1 MTLTQPVDG
10 ISPAT
15 DLDFDRTPGYK
26 RMELSGLRLAIQGRL
41 VALGVLA
48 VYTLLS
54 VGGALLYNSLLY
66 VGGLTLLSLVFFG
79 LIRSGSYRPWMSYV
93 FVLLEIVI
101 VADAVLTPN
110 PFNPS
115 PWPDAMVYRYDNFYY
130 FFILIAVSVFSY
142 SPWLVLW
149 SGVCTATV
157 WGVGLWWHL
166 ALPGTLTLG
175 AVLADEARDPSSLSV
190 MSAYLDPNLILVGGR
205 VKEMVVAVLVSGLLA
220 IVVWRGRRTVA
231 RLLQTASE
239 RALLRDLFGRYVPES
254 VARSIIEDQG
264 VLRPE
269 NRIVTV
275 LYADIES
282 FTATVARMEPE
293 EALRM
298 LNEYFTQA
306 SEAIGRF
313 GGVITQF
320 QGDALLATF
329 NVPVADSL
337 HARRAVEAGLAL
349 HRLVDSN
356 RFGGRELAVRIGINT
371 GPAVA
376 GSVGGGDRLHYTVH
390 GDAVNVAARLEEL
403 NKSLGTRLL
412 VSERTRNEAGDV
424 FEWATRESVCLRG
437 SDSDITVFEVSSAKT
452 G

>member
-1 MTLTQPVDG
+1 MTQTQPADAV
-10 ISPAT
+10 PPEAA
-15 DLDFDRTPGYK
+15 LDFDRTPGYK
-26 RMELSGLRLAIQGRL
+26 PMELSGLRLAVQGRL

-54 VGGALLYNSLLY
+54 VGGALLYNSLVY
-66 VGGLTLLSLVFFG
+66 VGALTLLSLVFFA
-79 LIRSGSYRPWMSYV
+79 LIRSGAYRPWMSYV

-149 SGVCTATV
+149 SGVCTAMV
-157 WGVGLWWHL
+157 WGTGLWWHL
-166 ALPGTLTLG
+166 AQPETQTLG
-175 AVLADEARDPSSLSV
+175 AVLSDGTRDPSSLAV
-190 MSAYLDPNLILVGGR
+190 MNAYLDPNLIVVGGR
-205 VKEMVVAVLVSGLLA
+205 MKEMVVAILVSGLLA

-254 VARSIIEDQG
+254 VARSIIEDRG

-275 LYADIES
+275 LYADIEN
-282 FTATVARMEPE
+282 FTAIVARMEPE

-298 LNEYFTQA
+298 LNEYFTHA
-306 SEAIGRF
+306 SEAVGRF

-329 NVPVADSL
+329 NVPVADPL

-349 HRLVDSN
+349 HELVGSS

-403 NKSLGTRLL
+403 NKSFGTRLL
-412 VSERTRNEAGDV
+412 VSERTRNEAGDA
-424 FEWATRESVCLRG
+424 FDWTIRESVSLRG
-437 SDSDITVFEVSSAKT
+437 SDADVDVFEVSSA
-452 G
+452 GLN